1 VKHDR
6 QSSAERLRFNPIFI
20 LILGVVAV
28 SSGAIFVRLADS
40 SPLVTAA
47 WRMTLATLVLLPYAF
62 WKARGELR
70 QLSRR
75 ELGLGALA
83 GFFLALHFATWIS
96 SLNFTSVAN
105 STVLV
110 NSTPVWVAIM
120 TPWLT
125 RDHVSRRAWLGIATS
140 VAGGIVIGLGD
151 FAAGTRALL
160 GDGLALA
167 GSLALA
173 FYMLCGRNLRAR
185 LSLPAYLTVCYS
197 SATILLWAC
206 VLVAG
211 QPATGFNAKT
221 WGALFGMA
229 LVSQHLGHSSYNW
242 AMKYFSAGFIAV
254 CLLGEPVLSS
264 LLAWWLFDEALTW
277 GKAAGGALILAGIYL
292 AATASNPFAKSRPN
306 ESASIP
312 NDV

>member
-1 VKHDR
+1 MLLPAAR
-6 QSSAERLRFNPIFI
+6 PRLNPALVLFV
-20 LILGVVAV
+20 GVLAV
-28 SSGAIFVRLADS
+28 SSGAIFVRLSDAP
-40 SPLVTAA
+40 PLVTAA
-47 WRMTLATLVLLPYAF
+47 WRLTLATLFLLPYAL

-70 QLSRR
+70 QLSRG
-75 ELGLGALA
+75 ELGIGVLA

-96 SLNFTSVAN
+96 SLAFTSVVN

-110 NSTPVWVAIM
+110 NITPVWVALM

-125 RDHVSRRAWLGIATS
+125 RDHVSRRAWLGVLAS
-140 VAGGIVIGLGD
+140 VAGGIGIGLGD
-151 FAAGTRALL
+151 FAGGSRALI

-173 FYMLCGRNLRAR
+173 IYLLSGRKLRAK
-185 LSLPAYLTVCYS
+185 LSLPAYLTVCYG
-197 SATILLWAC
+197 SATVLLWMC
-206 VLVAG
+206 VLWAGLPVA
-211 QPATGFNAKT
+211 GFNAKT

-264 LLAWWLFDEALTW
+264 LLAWWLFGEALTW
-277 GKAAGGALILAGIYL
+277 GKVAGGALILAGIYL
-292 AATASNPFAKSRPN
+292 TATGNKPTAPTLEGP
-306 ESASIP
+306 
-312 NDV
+312 

>member
-1 VKHDR
+1 M
-6 QSSAERLRFNPIFI
+6 QSSGTRPRFNPAFV
-20 LILGVVAV
+20 LFVGVLAV
-28 SSGAIFVRLADS
+28 SSGAIFVRLSDA
-40 SPLVTAA
+40 PALVTAA
-47 WRMTLATLVLLPYAF
+47 WRLTFATLLLLPYAL

-83 GFFLALHFATWIS
+83 GLFLALHFATWIS
-96 SLNFTSVAN
+96 SLDFTSVAN

-110 NSTPVWVAIM
+110 NTTPVWVALM

-125 RDHVSRRAWLGIATS
+125 RDSVSRRAWLGIAAS

-151 FAAGTRALL
+151 FAGGSRAML

-173 FYMLCGRNLRAR
+173 FYMLCGRNLRAK

-197 SATILLWAC
+197 SATVLLWAC
-206 VLVAG
+206 VLAAG
-211 QPATGFNAKT
+211 LPATGFNAKT

-264 LLAWWLFDEALTW
+264 LLAWWLFGEALTW
-277 GKAAGGALILAGIYL
+277 GKAAGGALILLGIYL
-292 AATASNPFAKSRPN
+292 AATGNKAPAK
-306 ESASIP
+306 
-312 NDV
+312 DG